1 MTLYWSFQ
9 NIQLQLTTVDNEPS
23 NATITSHAIEQVTS
37 GPQGEQDSF
46 FGNGFSTIHEVCTK
60 YEQGTEIFMFMYIH
74 MLAGL

>member
-37 GPQGEQDSF
+37 GPQVS
-46 FGNGFSTIHEVCTK
+46 
-60 YEQGTEIFMFMYIH
+60 
-74 MLAGL
+74 